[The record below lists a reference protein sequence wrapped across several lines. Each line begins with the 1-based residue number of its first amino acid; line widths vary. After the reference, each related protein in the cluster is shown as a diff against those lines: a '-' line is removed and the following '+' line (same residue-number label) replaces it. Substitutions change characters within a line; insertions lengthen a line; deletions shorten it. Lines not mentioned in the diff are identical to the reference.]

1 MALRQRRAQESDCC
15 WVPLEFDTENAPDPT
30 QIRNALRSAFEWN
43 FCRNEHFGWV
53 HLWAIAVAS
62 KWGMLAHKRGVPMMA
77 GGWLAT
83 MKPDATRFVF
93 PDTAELIYL
102 RLSPR
107 IYHLKAT
114 SFSMHNHIRTK
125 IDDIFREVFDDDQLQ
140 VSDSLSTESLP
151 TWDSLAHIRLVSAL
165 EDGLSLTFT
174 LEDIETM
181 TSVARIVTVVE
192 SKG

>member
-1 MALRQRRAQESDCC
+1 
-15 WVPLEFDTENAPDPT
+15 
-30 QIRNALRSAFEWN
+30 
-43 FCRNEHFGWV
+43 
-53 HLWAIAVAS
+53 
-62 KWGMLAHKRGVPMMA
+62 
-77 GGWLAT
+77 
-83 MKPDATRFVF
+83 
-93 PDTAELIYL
+93 
-102 RLSPR
+102 
-107 IYHLKAT
+107 
-114 SFSMHNHIRTK
+114 MHNHIRTK

-174 LEDIETM
+174 LEDIEAM